1 MTVNKILRGNVY
13 TLQKESLFIKFC
25 GILLRYYIYAI
36 IAVDQSSEHFY
47 KYMWRVSLVDQATD
61 YSSHEVDW
69 EQAITC

>member
-47 KYMWRVSLVDQATD
+47 KYM
-61 YSSHEVDW
+61 
-69 EQAITC
+69 